1 MADPLTNL
9 IGTYHELNAAV
20 VDELDEQPSAL
31 EFMRH
36 VAANR
41 PFVVRRAIR
50 DWPAFRKWDAN
61 YLRQLIGKEEVKV
74 AITPLGNA
82 DAVIES
88 KEDDSL
94 VFVEPYEVFEPF
106 GEFLDSIQRSSSST
120 TEVGH
125 VKYAQTQNDNLRHEY
140 ASLLPDVPT
149 DIPYARIALGQ
160 NADAINLWIGDDRS
174 TTAVHK
180 DNYENIYCQIRGEKD
195 FVLLSPVEMP
205 CVNEQL
211 LARGR
216 YAPVPPA
223 ADAATASHDGGKY
236 DDSGVEALEVQLDAD
251 AERVPFATWDPD
263 EPEKRTTAWSHLAKP
278 LRVTLREGDMLYL
291 PCFWYHKVSQRIGD
305 EGFVCAVNYWY
316 DCSFE
321 GSSFA
326 SHSFVRD
333 VYLAEQRRPEYPELK
348 VGGETEG
355 R

>member
-1 MADPLTNL
+1 MTDPLTNL
-9 IGTYHELNAAV
+9 VKTYHELNAAV
-20 VDELDEQPSAL
+20 VHELDEQPSAL

-36 VAANR
+36 VAVNR
-41 PFVVRRAIR
+41 PFVVRQAIR
-50 DWPAFRKWDAN
+50 DWPAFQKWDAN
-61 YLRQLIGKEEVKV
+61 YLRQVMGREEVKV

-82 DAVIES
+82 DAVVEN
-88 KEDDSL
+88 KKDDTL
-94 VFVEPYEVFEPF
+94 VFVEPHEIFEPF
-106 GEFLDSIQRSSSST
+106 GEFLDSIQRSSFCT
-120 TEVGH
+120 TLTGGH

-140 ASLLPDVPT
+140 ASLSPDVPT
-149 DIPYARIALGQ
+149 DVPFARIALVQ
-160 NADAINLWIGDDRS
+160 KADAINLWIGDDRS
-174 TTAVHK
+174 TTALHK
-180 DNYENIYCQIRGEKD
+180 DNYENIYCQVRGEKD

-205 CVNEQL
+205 CVNEQV

-216 YAPVPPA
+216 YVPVPSA
-223 ADAATASHDGGKY
+223 GAATTSDDGG
-236 DDSGVEALEVQLDAD
+236 DCADSGIGELEVQLDVD
-251 AERVPFATWDPD
+251 AERVPVATWDPD

-291 PCFWYHKVSQRIGD
+291 PCFWYHKVNQRVGD

-326 SHSFVRD
+326 SHSFARD

-355 R
+355 A